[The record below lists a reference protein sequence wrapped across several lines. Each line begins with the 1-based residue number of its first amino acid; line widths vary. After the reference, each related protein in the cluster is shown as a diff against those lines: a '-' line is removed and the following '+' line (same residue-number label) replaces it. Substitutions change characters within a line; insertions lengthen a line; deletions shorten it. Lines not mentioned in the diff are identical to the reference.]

1 MDTSELDYELP
12 EAAVAQRPANPR
24 DAARLLVP
32 SLDVEQRH
40 RHVADLPSLVAPG
53 TVVVLNDTRVL
64 PARVAVRRPGSG
76 DGEVLLLEP
85 VADGWWQALCR
96 PSRKLREGSVVHAV
110 AGDLAFEL
118 GATLDDGRRLVRPV
132 HRGELLDALAV
143 SGIVPLPPYV
153 HERLDDPERYQT
165 VFARSPGSVAAPTAG
180 LHLTDA
186 VLDGLRDAGAELH
199 RVELVVGLD
208 TFRPI
213 SAARVEDHV
222 IHSEQYS
229 VPASTWAAVTA
240 ARDDGRPVLA
250 VGTTTVRSLESMAA
264 TGESSG
270 RTSLFI
276 TPGDRFAVVDRLL
289 TNFHLPRSSLLA
301 LVEAFTGPAWREL
314 YGEALAAGY
323 RFLSFGDAML
333 LDRTPTAGP
342 IDASPAHPSGD
353 PPADATGSAAR
364 EPSP

>member
-1 MDTSELDYELP
+1 VDTSELDYELP
-12 EAAVAQRPANPR
+12 EAAVAQHPAEPR
-24 DAARLLVP
+24 DAARLFVP
-32 SLDVEQRH
+32 ILDGADRH
-40 RHVADLPSLVAPG
+40 RHVSDLPSLVEPG

-64 PARVAVRRPGSG
+64 PARVAVRRPGSS
-76 DGEVLLLEP
+76 DGEVLLLE
-85 VADGWWQALCR
+85 AASDGWWEALCR

-110 AGDLAFEL
+110 VGDLAFEL
-118 GATLDDGRRLVRPV
+118 GATLDDGRRMVRPV
-132 HRGELLDALAV
+132 HQGDLLAALDV
-143 SGIVPLPPYV
+143 SGVVPLPPYV

-165 VFARSPGSVAAPTAG
+165 VFARVPGSVAAPTAG
-180 LHLTDA
+180 LHLTPA
-186 VLDGLRDAGAELH
+186 VLDRLRDVGAELH

-213 SAARVEDHV
+213 STTRVEDHV
-222 IHSEQYS
+222 IHSEQYT
-229 VPASTWAAVTA
+229 VPPSTWDAVTA

-264 TGESSG
+264 TGAPSG

-301 LVEAFTGPAWREL
+301 LIEAFTGPVWRDL

-333 LDRTPTAGP
+333 LDRAEVEV
-342 IDASPAHPSGD
+342 
-353 PPADATGSAAR
+353 DATATRSVEE
-364 EPSP
+364 EPA